1 MELQQILIKLSSKI
15 IIAIDGHSSTGKST
29 LASMLSK
36 YLSYKHINTGLMY
49 RAVTLNAIRKQF
61 IKPYDAN
68 NFYFD
73 SSKIINSLNSLEFQF
88 LHKSKFG
95 YIMFMNGEDVNI
107 ELKGP
112 DVSKHVSHISKM
124 PLVRAE
130 IVKMQQK
137 IGLNKGV
144 VMEGRDIGSV
154 VFPNAELK
162 LFITA
167 SLDIRAKRRHE
178 ELIALGMSVSMDE
191 VLTNLKMRDFEDSNR
206 QDSPL
211 IRVKDAILIDNSHLS
226 IKDQFKLV
234 TDLIEKKNIF
244 S

>member
-1 MELQQILIKLSSKI
+1 MSSRI

-29 LASMLSK
+29 LASMLSE

-49 RAVTLNAIRKQF
+49 RAVTLNAIRKKF
-61 IKPYDAN
+61 IKPDVAN
-68 NFYFD
+68 SYYFD
-73 SSKIINSLNSLEFQF
+73 SAKIINSLNSLEFQF

-95 YIMFMNGEDVNI
+95 YKMFMNGEDINL
-107 ELKGP
+107 ELKGS

-124 PLVRAE
+124 SDVRDK
-130 IVKMQQK
+130 IVKMQQQ

-167 SLDIRAKRRHE
+167 SLDIRAKTLSNGMGCLKL
-178 ELIALGMSVSMDE
+178 ELI
-191 VLTNLKMRDFEDSNR
+191 LKN
-206 QDSPL
+206 
-211 IRVKDAILIDNSHLS
+211 
-226 IKDQFKLV
+226 
-234 TDLIEKKNIF
+234 
-244 S
+244 